1 LITIVEKVEKK
12 KNNKK
17 ALNTERGEGVGG
29 SPSLV
34 ARKLKALKE
43 RREERGGGVDYHRQH

>member
-1 LITIVEKVEKK
+1 MITIVEKVEKK